1 LEPELVPE
9 PEPEDPVAIEEPA
22 LRESETKELE
32 ESPLDPEEES
42 QGVNVVVMV
51 TRRVA
56 ASAPLATPTNAAR
69 TMVRVDAMMAS

>member
-32 ESPLDPEEES
+32 DSPLDPEEES

-56 ASAPLATPTNAAR
+56 ASPLATPTNAAR
-69 TMVRVDAMMAS
+69 TMTRVDAMMAS